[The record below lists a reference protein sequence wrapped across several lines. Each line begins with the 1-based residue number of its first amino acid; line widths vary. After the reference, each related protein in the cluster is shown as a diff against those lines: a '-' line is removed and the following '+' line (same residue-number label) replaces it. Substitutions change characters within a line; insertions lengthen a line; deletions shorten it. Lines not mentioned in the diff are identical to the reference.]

1 MTVRILLFGHYR
13 DAAPPD
19 GTLTLE
25 LPEGATVAD
34 AAAHL
39 AERDARLSQLLT
51 RTRVAVNAEFAASET
66 LLHDGD
72 EVAFLP
78 PMSGG

>member
-13 DAAPPD
+13 DIAPPD
-19 GTLTLE
+19 GSVALE
-25 LPEGATVAD
+25 LPEGATIAD
-34 AAAHL
+34 AAARL
-39 AERDARLSQLLT
+39 AERDERLSQLLL
-51 RTRVAVNAEFAASET
+51 RTRVAVAAEFAEPGT
-66 LLHDGD
+66 ILFNGD